1 MLTFQGIKLMLVSRK
16 MLGTDLYSCYNKL
29 KCYIFLHC
37 AHGVCHCVSCICEY
51 IEESFLN
58 DKKCYI
64 YKVNP
69 I

>member
-1 MLTFQGIKLMLVSRK
+1 MEFVTVYPVFVQ
-16 MLGTDLYSCYNKL
+16 
-29 KCYIFLHC
+29 
-37 AHGVCHCVSCICEY
+37 Y

>member
-1 MLTFQGIKLMLVSRK
+1 MLERRK

-29 KCYIFLHC
+29 KCDIFPSKLMEF
-37 AHGVCHCVSCICEY
+37 VTVYPVFVQY

>member
-1 MLTFQGIKLMLVSRK
+1 MLVSRI
-16 MLGTDLYSCYNKL
+16 MTGTCLYTYYNNL
-29 KCYIFLHC
+29 NSTFLYRLLMEF
-37 AHGVCHCVSCICEY
+37 VTVYPVFVQY

>member
-1 MLTFQGIKLMLVSRK
+1 MISRK
-16 MLGTDLYSCYNKL
+16 MLGNDLYSCYNKFEF
-29 KCYIFLHC
+29 YISLQLLSEF
-37 AHGVCHCVSCICEY
+37 VTVYPVFVQY

>member
-1 MLTFQGIKLMLVSRK
+1 MFWNIKDYINDGKPQNDRNLSLFILLSIQN
-16 MLGTDLYSCYNKL
+16 LYS
-29 KCYIFLHC
+29 FLMEF
-37 AHGVCHCVSCICEY
+37 VTVYPVFVQY